1 MSTETP
7 ILDGAAA
14 PELAEPQRL
23 IPIQQMAPAM
33 IPTNPAEMLYLAMSR
48 GSGMDEIQKFMD
60 LKDRWEASEA
70 RKAFVLAMS
79 RFKANDI
86 HVSRDRVNIQYS
98 SRYTTLGNLVSTVT
112 PFLSQNGLSAS
123 WDIDQSSAKIKVI
136 CIITHSMGHSE
147 SVWMEAPPDNSGAKN
162 PIQQIKSTITYLK
175 ACTFES
181 ICGLASTDANLDDD
195 GNGSHQ
201 RAPVRDSK
209 GVEVPPIDTEAECAR
224 IAAAK
229 TMPELVQIFNSAF
242 AIAQKGKDR
251 PAMDA
256 LLEAQKRRQ
265 AELKPAPAK
274 KGDSK

>member
-1 MSTETP
+1 MSETIPFTE
-7 ILDGAAA
+7 GSAAV
-14 PELAEPQRL
+14 ELAPEPQRVATVQ
-23 IPIQQMAPAM
+23 PMAMAQP

-60 LKDRWEASEA
+60 LKDRWEAAEA
-70 RKAFVLAMS
+70 RKAFVMAMS

-86 HVSRDRVNIQYS
+86 HVSKDKANLQYS

-123 WDIDQSSAKIKVI
+123 WDIDQSSAKIKVT
-136 CIITHSMGHSE
+136 CIITHSLGHSE
-147 SVWMEAPPDNSGAKN
+147 SVWMEAPPDSSGAKN

-181 ICGLASTDANLDDD
+181 ICGLAATDANLDDD
-195 GNGSHQ
+195 GNGHHQ
-201 RAPVRDSK
+201 RPLAKDAS
-209 GVEVPPIDTEAECAR
+209 GAEVPTVDVQAECTR
-224 IAAAK
+224 IATAK
-229 TMPELVQIFNSAF
+229 TLPELVQVFNAAY

-251 PAMDA
+251 AAMDA

-265 AELKPAPAK
+265 SELKPAPVK
-274 KGDSK
+274 KG